1 MALQTTFER
10 PKIVARECSINKSP
24 TKEETVEDK
33 QMAIID
39 V

>member
-10 PKIVARECSINKSP
+10 QKIVAGECPINKSP
-24 TKEETVEDK
+24 TQEETVEDK
-33 QMAIID
+33 QMAITD